1 MIVFNLMSGILI
13 ICRYDLKFALVNSKL
28 YMDLFLES
36 ILVYLTFTPCW
47 HFPSDSIPQSDLE
60 PGVP

>member
-13 ICRYDLKFALVNSKL
+13 ICRYDLKFAPVN
-28 YMDLFLES
+28 MDLFLES
-36 ILVYLTFTPCW
+36 ILVYFTFTPCW